1 MHIKFLRHG
10 QGSASGA
17 VRYLL
22 GSHDHRGV
30 PRAEVSVLRGDP
42 SMVANVADS
51 SRHQWRYTSGVIA
64 WAPGDR
70 PTPAQIEQVIGEWEA
85 AAFAGLDPDQYASC
99 AVLHRD
105 DDGTAHVHTLTARVE
120 LTTGRALNIAPP
132 GHERLFDPLRD
143 AWNHARGWA
152 RPDDPD
158 RARRVE
164 PGRESHRDRAD
175 HHPMRRAD
183 INAYIEDM
191 VIRGR
196 VTNADEVRAA
206 LADIGEITRTGAS
219 YVSVRPEGA
228 KRAIRLRGDLFRAD
242 WHIDQTIERERHT
255 AQDALAGNAGRVN
268 PEAAHRAQERL
279 ASAMERRRLYHQ
291 KRYPITASRRPERTD
306 APPGIESLPTDPY
319 RDIGSPTEDIWHDR
333 TGDPA
338 AASVGAAAD
347 RIRAAGERAVET
359 AGALADSAEHAAARQ
374 RRPETGN
381 ASPAGRIRAARER
394 IVGTATALA
403 DSAERSTER
412 ERHAT
417 PGGADSARSDA
428 AGDRYA
434 TAGGTRQSAENHAGI
449 RALDAEIQRNVAAL
463 AEFAESVEKVTT
475 AYGAWMARKAERE
488 RQVHELSQRPAPAA
502 DEPAPTETAS
512 SFPDA
517 ALDRART
524 MAQRMLMMANDG
536 EREAVIRDA
545 AADPDLEF
553 FDELVEQMLL
563 LGIDSLGD
571 LTPDGEK
578 RRAELL
584 DAPPQEPTQ
593 HQKRLGPDIDSMP
606 GPDGPSM

>member
-1 MHIKFLRHG
+1 MHIKFLKHG
-10 QGSASGA
+10 QGSAQGA
-17 VRYLL
+17 VSYLL
-22 GSHDHRGV
+22 DSHDHRGAA
-30 PRAEVSVLRGDP
+30 RAEVTVLRGDP
-42 SMVANVADS
+42 AMVANVADS

-70 PTPAQIEQVIGEWEA
+70 PTSAQIEQVIGEWEA
-85 AAFAGLDPDQYASC
+85 AAFAGLDPDQYATC

-105 DDGTAHVHTLTARVE
+105 DDGTPHIHTITARVE
-120 LTTGRALNIAPP
+120 LTSGKALNIAPP
-132 GHERLFDPLRD
+132 GHEKTFDPLRD
-143 AWNHARGWA
+143 AWNHAQGWA

-191 VIRGR
+191 VTRGR

-242 WHIDQTIERERHT
+242 WHIDQTIERERRQ
-255 AQDALAGNAGRVN
+255 AQNALADKAGWVN
-268 PEAAHRAQERL
+268 SEAAQRARGRL

-291 KRYPITASRRPERTD
+291 KRYPITASRWSERTD
-306 APPGIESLPTDPY
+306 APLGIESLPADPY

-333 TGDPA
+333 TGDPV
-338 AASVGAAAD
+338 AASFGAAAD

-359 AGALADSAEHAAARQ
+359 AGALADSAEHAATRQ
-374 RRPETGN
+374 RRPEAGY

-403 DSAERSTER
+403 DSAERSAER

-434 TAGGTRQSAENHAGI
+434 TAGGTRQSADNHAGI
-449 RALDAEIQRNVAAL
+449 RGLDEAVQQNVAIV
-463 AEFAESVEKVTT
+463 AEFAATVGKVTT

-488 RQVHELSQRPAPAA
+488 RQDRQRQVHELFQRPTPAA

-512 SFPDA
+512 SSPDA

-524 MAQRMLMMANDG
+524 MAQRMLMMPSQG
-536 EREAVIRDA
+536 ERSAFFQKII
-545 AADPDLEF
+545 ADPDLEF
-553 FDELVEQMLL
+553 LDELTEQMLL
-563 LGIDSLGD
+563 LGIDSLGE
-571 LTPDGEK
+571 LTPDGEQ

-584 DAPPQEPTQ
+584 EEPQ
-593 HQKRLGPDIDSMP
+593 HQKRSGPGNGSMP
-606 GPDGPSM
+606 GPGGPSM